1 MQNIQ
6 THLPSYEETQK
17 LPRSQR
23 KILDADNASLFS
35 SSAYIKEE
43 FITKQKSSLNLS
55 STKQHS
61 AYLVSQKS
69 SQKEK
74 MSADDIQSLA
84 NHYISLI
91 EDPLWKR
98 VCSEVAKMMGPLSIL
113 KLWESQLG
121 TFSSQN
127 KAIDIQC
134 KTKDEAQFV
143 QKYAFVIL
151 GSLQPYFPTVKNLKV
166 KIY

>member
-23 KILDADNASLFS
+23 KILDADNASLLS
-35 SSAYIKEE
+35 SHAYIKEE
-43 FITKQKSSLNLS
+43 FVTKQKSNLTLS

-61 AYLVSQKS
+61 AYLFSHKS

-74 MSADDIQSLA
+74 ISVDDIQPLA

-98 VCSEVAKMMGPLSIL
+98 VCSEVARIMGPFSIL
-113 KLWESQLG
+113 KLWGSQLG
-121 TFSSQN
+121 TFSAQSQ
-127 KAIDIQC
+127 AIDIQC

-143 QKYAFVIL
+143 QQYAFIIL
-151 GSLQPYFPTVKNLKV
+151 GSLQCYFPTVKNLKV

>member
-23 KILDADNASLFS
+23 KILDADNASLLS
-35 SSAYIKEE
+35 SHAYIKEE
-43 FITKQKSSLNLS
+43 FVTKQKSNLTLS

-61 AYLVSQKS
+61 AYLVSHKS

-74 MSADDIQSLA
+74 MSAEDIQSLA

-98 VCSEVAKMMGPLSIL
+98 VCSEVARIMGPFSIL

-121 TFSSQN
+121 TFSKHNQS
-127 KAIDIQC
+127 IDIKC
-134 KTKDEAQFV
+134 KTKDEAQFI
-143 QKYAFVIL
+143 QQYAFVIL
-151 GSLQPYFPTVKNLKV
+151 GSLQHYFPTVKNLKV

>member
-6 THLPSYEETQK
+6 THLSSYEETHK
-17 LPRSQR
+17 LPYPQL
-23 KILDADNASLFS
+23 KILDADNASILS
-35 SSAYIKEE
+35 SRAYIKEE
-43 FITKQKSSLNLS
+43 FAAKQKSNFNLS
-55 STKQHS
+55 SAKQHFS
-61 AYLVSQKS
+61 YLASYNS

-74 MSADDIQSLA
+74 TSADDIQSLA

-121 TFSSQN
+121 TFSSQD

-143 QKYAFVIL
+143 QQYAFVIL
-151 GSLQPYFPTVKNLKV
+151 GSLQCYFPTVKNLKV

>member
-6 THLPSYEETQK
+6 THLSSSEETHK
-17 LPRSQR
+17 LPHSRL
-23 KILDADNASLFS
+23 KILDADNASLPS
-35 SSAYIKEE
+35 SRAYMKEK
-43 FITKQKSSLNLS
+43 FATKKPNLTRS

-61 AYLVSQKS
+61 AYLFSHKS

-74 MSADDIQSLA
+74 ISVDDIQPLA

-98 VCSEVAKMMGPLSIL
+98 VCSEVARIMGPFSIL

-121 TFSSQN
+121 TFSKHNQS
-127 KAIDIQC
+127 IDIKC
-134 KTKDEAQFV
+134 KTKDEAQFI
-143 QKYAFVIL
+143 QQYAFVLL
-151 GSLQPYFPTVKNLKV
+151 GSLQHYFPTVKNLKV

>member
-6 THLPSYEETQK
+6 THLSSSEEPHK
-17 LPRSQR
+17 LPPSRL
-23 KILDADNASLFS
+23 KILDADNASPLS
-35 SSAYIKEE
+35 SRTYIKEE
-43 FITKQKSSLNLS
+43 FVTKRKSNLNLS

-61 AYLVSQKS
+61 AYLVSHKS

-74 MSADDIQSLA
+74 MSADDIQFLA
-84 NHYISLI
+84 SHYISLI

-98 VCSEVAKMMGPLSIL
+98 VCSEVARIMGPFSIL
-113 KLWESQLG
+113 KLWGSQLG
-121 TFSSQN
+121 TFSAQSQ
-127 KAIDIQC
+127 AIDIQC

-143 QKYAFVIL
+143 QQYAFIIL
-151 GSLQPYFPTVKNLKV
+151 GSLQCYFPTVKNLKV